1 MHDRFA
7 LSGPGSAPGESYYE
21 SEIIEVRQQDL
32 IRKVLVVGILVLIV
46 LLVILLACLIT
57 NGTCSNAVNN
67 GILPMNS
74 AAPTAVIDAE
84 NSASPEPA
92 ESSAPVTETPEIV
105 TPEPTAVPVEPT
117 EPPAPQGPVIPQSPY
132 PSIPYCVTEGTM
144 QDVHTRLEYL
154 KQLPK
159 SETIILLDV
168 GHGGFDGGTVGI
180 DTNATEADINLA
192 ISRKLAEYFASKRYY
207 VFMTRMGDYA
217 CASDKNSDMRW
228 RKNVMKLDI
237 FDISVSIHQNAL
249 GTDRSVCGARIYS
262 YKNGTEAE
270 KLAKAVIEE
279 ITKISSTA
287 RKNVYTGNLMV
298 VREPICPAILVECGF
313 LSNHDEELLLQDPN
327 YQQQLVQAIA
337 DGAENYLKSR

>member
-1 MHDRFA
+1 M
-7 LSGPGSAPGESYYE
+7 
-21 SEIIEVRQQDL
+21 RQQEL
-32 IRKVLVVGILVLIV
+32 IRKGLIVGILVLIV

-74 AAPTAVIDAE
+74 TAPTAVIDAE
-84 NSASPEPA
+84 NTASQEPA
-92 ESSAPVTETPEIV
+92 ESIAPVVTEPPVI
-105 TPEPTAVPVEPT
+105 TPEPTAVPT

-144 QDVHTRLEYL
+144 KDVQERLEYL

-180 DTNATEADINLA
+180 DTGATEADINLEIA
-192 ISRKLAEYFASKRYY
+192 RKVAEYLASKRYY

-249 GTDRSVCGARIYS
+249 GTDRDVCGARVYS

-327 YQQQLVQAIA
+327 YQQQLAKAVA
-337 DGAENYLKSR
+337 DGAETYLKSR